1 MQFGQDQSRPISYH
15 NFYVSK
21 VDMSTRYQYHDII
34 GGKASFP
41 QDMEPLLIYI
51 LGQFSTFFYFLFF
64 LSFVLIFRSYLLLFI

>member
-21 VDMSTRYQYHDII
+21 VDMSTRDQYRDIT

-41 QDMEPLLIYI
+41 QDMEPLLNYMFF
-51 LGQFSTFFYFLFF
+51 GQFSTTTFFYFLFF
-64 LSFVLIFRSYLLLFI
+64 LSFVLIFS